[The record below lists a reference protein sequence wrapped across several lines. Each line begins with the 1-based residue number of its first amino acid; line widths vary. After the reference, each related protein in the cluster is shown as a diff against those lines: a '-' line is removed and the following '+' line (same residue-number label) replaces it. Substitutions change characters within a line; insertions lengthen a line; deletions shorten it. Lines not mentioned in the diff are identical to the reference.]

1 MDWALLCSVNRVS
14 TILVFWN
21 GSEKNAAK
29 VATMED
35 RIFLQGI
42 TPDRIGFSR
51 AIAPVGKDFIMRHYR
66 AYGGPKPPNIDH
78 QGIDD
83 TFIEK
88 ASTTHYF
95 HQGKWLKLTGA
106 D

>member
-1 MDWALLCSVNRVS
+1 
-14 TILVFWN
+14 
-21 GSEKNAAK
+21 
-29 VATMED
+29 
-35 RIFLQGI
+35 
-42 TPDRIGFSR
+42 
-51 AIAPVGKDFIMRHYR
+51 MRHYR

-83 TFIEK
+83 AFIEK